1 MKIVSVNVGMAREV
15 VWKGMTVQTAIFKE
29 TVDGSVRISK
39 PNLVGD
45 QQADLTVH
53 GGSEKVVYAY
63 PSEHYEYWR
72 KELPDVSFSWG
83 KFGENLTTE
92 GLRED
97 ALCIGDCLRVGSAVL
112 MATQPRL
119 PCYKLDLR
127 FDRDDMIKRFLMSG
141 RSGFYFSVI
150 EPGEVGMGSRVEIL
164 SRDARR
170 VTVADIVR
178 LYLGQTR
185 EPELLQRATNVSALP
200 ANWKAQLLLRARID
214 LGDSHS

>member
-1 MKIVSVNVGMAREV
+1 MKIVSVNVGMPREV
-15 VWKGMTVQTAIFKE
+15 IWKGMRVQTAIFKE
-29 TVDGSVRISK
+29 PVDGAVTMSK
-39 PNLVGD
+39 LNLAGD

-53 GGSEKVVYAY
+53 GGSEKAVYAY
-63 PSEHYEYWR
+63 PAEHYEYWR
-72 KELPDVSFSWG
+72 NELPQVSFSWG

-97 ALCIGDCLRVGSAVL
+97 TLCIGDRLRFGSAVL
-112 MATQPRL
+112 MATQPRM

-150 EPGEVGMGSRVEIL
+150 EPGEVAVGSKVEIL

-170 VTVADIVR
+170 VSIADIVR

-185 EPELLQRATNVSALP
+185 DSELLQRATNVSALP
-200 ANWKAQLLLRARID
+200 GNWKAQLLLRARTD
-214 LGDSHS
+214 VGDSHS